1 MCIATLAIIPND
13 QKSLTKLED
22 YKRSSLFFLA
32 IKDKEKQFDNI
43 DDRNELD
50 LGQNNPKNRQKAATK
65 SIKSYRWI
73 M

>member
-1 MCIATLAIIPND
+1 VTLAILPND
-13 QKSLTKLED
+13 QKSLKKLED

-50 LGQNNPKNRQKAATK
+50 LGQNNPKNRQRVATK

>member
-1 MCIATLAIIPND
+1 VTLAILPNY
-13 QKSLTKLED
+13 QKSLKKLDEC
-22 YKRSSLFFLA
+22 KRFSLFCLT
-32 IKDKEKQFDNI
+32 INDKEKQFDNI